1 MAVKLRLQR
10 HGRKRKP
17 FYHIVVADARAP
29 RDGKFIEKVGIYNP
43 NTNPATIE
51 LALDKAVDWLE
62 KGAQPTDT
70 VRAILSYKGALYRKH
85 LNTGIRKGVIT
96 EEQADKQFNEWLA
109 QKGGL
114 VDQKVDRLSKERA
127 DLMSARLKQ
136 ETLKKEA
143 IAAKV
148 LAKNTPDAEEAVAET
163 ENEEVANVTEETTV
177 AEATEVAK
185 ETTPVVEEAPAT
197 EETPVAEVEKTEEA
211 PVIEEAPEVEETP
224 VAEEEKTEEASEE
237 DKKDN
242 A

>member
-29 RDGKFIEKVGIYNP
+29 RDGKFIEKVGVYNP

-51 LALDKAVDWLE
+51 LALDKAVNWLE

-96 EEQADKQFNEWLA
+96 EEQADKQFNEWMA
-109 QKGGL
+109 QKAGL

-127 DLMSARLKQ
+127 DLMSSRLKQ

-148 LAKNTPDAEEAVAET
+148 LAKNTPDADEAVAET
-163 ENEEVANVTEETTV
+163 EEVAEDAVVEETT
-177 AEATEVAK
+177 AA
-185 ETTPVVEEAPAT
+185 ETTETVEETVT
-197 EETPVAEVEKTEEA
+197 EETPVAETTEVVEETVAEETT
-211 PVIEEAPEVEETP
+211 PEVEEVAETEETP
-224 VAEEEKTEEASEE
+224 AAEEEPTEEDTKEKE
-237 DKKDN
+237 
-242 A
+242 

>member
-29 RDGKFIEKVGIYNP
+29 RDGKFIEKVGVYNP

-51 LALDKAVDWLE
+51 LALDKAVNWLE

-96 EEQADKQFNEWLA
+96 EEQADKQFNDWMA
-109 QKGGL
+109 QKAGL

-148 LAKNTPDAEEAVAET
+148 LAKNTPDADEAVAET
-163 ENEEVANVTEETTV
+163 EEVAEDAVVEETT
-177 AEATEVAK
+177 AA
-185 ETTPVVEEAPAT
+185 ETTETVEETVA
-197 EETPVAEVEKTEEA
+197 EETPVAETTEVVEETVTEETT
-211 PVIEEAPEVEETP
+211 PEVEKVAETEETP
-224 VAEEEKTEEASEE
+224 AAEEEPTEE
-237 DKKDN
+237 DN
-242 A
+242 KEKE

>member
-29 RDGKFIEKVGIYNP
+29 RDGKFIEKVGVYNP

-51 LALDKAVDWLE
+51 LALDKAVNWLE

-109 QKGGL
+109 QKAGL

-143 IAAKV
+143 SAAKV

-163 ENEEVANVTEETTV
+163 EEVAEDAVVVETTAAETTETVAEETTPEVEEVAETEET
-177 AEATEVAK
+177 
-185 ETTPVVEEAPAT
+185 PAT
-197 EETPVAEVEKTEEA
+197 EEEPTEED
-211 PVIEEAPEVEETP
+211 TK
-224 VAEEEKTEEASEE
+224 EKE
-237 DKKDN
+237 
-242 A
+242 